1 MVDSNSPALPS
12 KFSSKSQPETESGDY
27 ICSLLHQ
34 PHPSRRLCH
43 VGVYI
48 VAILIITNNVSTIL
62 AASAGLVS
70 SVCMGEGTGTSPSS
84 FIVAKLIVFLLTVDD
99 GNLDFQPL
107 LLSLGVLL

>member
-1 MVDSNSPALPS
+1 MVDSNSPAFPS
-12 KFSSKSQPETESGDY
+12 KFISKSRPDTESGDY

-43 VGVYI
+43 VGLYT
-48 VAILIITNNVSTIL
+48 VAILIITNNVNTSL
-62 AASAGLVS
+62 AGLVS
-70 SVCMGEGTGTSPSS
+70 SVCMGEGAGTSPSPFS
-84 FIVAKLIVFLLTVDD
+84 VAKLIVFFLSVDV